1 MVLEI
6 IIARLDIT
14 AELGQVVFFFFF
26 FILSQQF
33 ITQDTIAVCAYR
45 RNYIWSINTL
55 AFLYSYPTQRT
66 TKELNP

>member
-14 AELGQVVFFFFF
+14 AELGQVVFFFF
-26 FILSQQF
+26 LSQHF
-33 ITQDTIAVCAYR
+33 IIQDIMAVCAYR

-55 AFLYSYPTQRT
+55 AFLCSYPTQRT